1 MSAYNLRRLPG
12 YSRSKSEVCCKAAD
26 RYRRSSRTL
35 VSTVLMRVDLDQV
48 EKQLLEGVTVYIP
61 LDERCEIVLEGRVNY
76 VLLIQIC

>member
-1 MSAYNLRRLPG
+1 
-12 YSRSKSEVCCKAAD
+12 
-26 RYRRSSRTL
+26 
-35 VSTVLMRVDLDQV
+35 MRVDLDQV